1 MGGSSYSEDFYN
13 ARKAD
18 RVRTATTTF
27 AYSAAVVS
35 KPRSEQR
42 THALLDP
49 KNKLIRESRD
59 SAAHPES
66 LAVAV
71 MFDVT
76 GSMSTTPKS
85 FQEKLPRLMNLLTE
99 NGVQHPQLL
108 FGCVGDARSDK
119 GSIQIGEFESGN
131 EMDETFSNV
140 WLEAGG
146 GGTKQESYQN
156 ALYFFAR
163 HTQIDC
169 VEKRNKKGY
178 LFLLGDEEAYLRV
191 SKREVEALFGET
203 LQEDIPLEQI
213 IAEAQEK
220 YNVFFII
227 PAETSG
233 GRDSRIRN
241 YWVKL
246 FDETHVL
253 ALASA
258 EGVAET
264 IALTVGLCEGTTD
277 LDRARQGLATAG
289 VSGKLINDTVA
300 SLTPLAESLGKASTS
315 STIRL

>member
-1 MGGSSYSEDFYN
+1 MGGSSYSEDFYH
-13 ARKAD
+13 ARAKERERTKTPTFAHS
-18 RVRTATTTF
+18 VTTAT
-27 AYSAAVVS
+27 
-35 KPRSEQR
+35 KPAHEQR

-59 SAAHPES
+59 SKAHPES

-76 GSMSTTPKS
+76 GSMAATPTV
-85 FQEKLPRLMNLLTE
+85 FQTKLPRLMNLLTAT
-99 NGVQHPQLL
+99 GVQHPQLL
-108 FGCVGDARSDK
+108 FGCVGDAVSDK

-131 EMDETFSNV
+131 EMDETFSHV
-140 WLEAGG
+140 WLEGHG
-146 GGTKQESYQN
+146 GGTNQESYQN

-178 LFLLGDEEAYLRV
+178 LFLLGDEEAYPVVRR
-191 SKREVEALFGET
+191 REVEALFGET
-203 LQEDIPLEQI
+203 IQEDISLENI
-213 IAEAQEK
+213 IAEAHDK
-220 YNVFFII
+220 YNVFFVI
-227 PAETSG
+227 PAETQG
-233 GRDSRIRN
+233 GRNPAIRN
-241 YWVKL
+241 YWVDR

-253 ALASA
+253 NLTSA

-264 IALTVGLCEGTTD
+264 IALTVGLCEGTTN
-277 LDRARQGLATAG
+277 LDAARQDLVTAG
-289 VSGKLINDTVA
+289 VSTKLINDTIA